1 MLDYIEKDSDLL
13 DKKTNCFKKHLVAI
27 IILCSVIAIVALV
40 LILVFTLKK
49 DETDNNTD
57 KSEKKD
63 DKEAIKYEYGLEIEE
78 LRRRTDRKNLMII
91 HLLTP
96 NSEEYKNLAEG
107 DKEALKYLV
116 KAGAILEDIELRIDE
131 INNIPFRN
139 FLEEELK
146 NEANKEKAN
155 LTKVLFLG
163 QKGINAQDY
172 LAGKINLA
180 KGIKQKPGLG
190 VFPSDITKEE
200 LHSILIKML
209 KKNKTE
215 EVKKILNQRS
225 IVERD
230 GEYLKATDY
239 VDFFKEDFK
248 KIADLLIKASTV
260 STNVDFNQYLI
271 LQAEAFREANP
282 LLDAYADIK
291 WASLQD
297 TPLELT
303 IVRENYVE
311 ELTPTFNE
319 NEELKEL
326 LKKNNIFPVA
336 KDSLGFRL
344 GIVNKNGTNQIL
356 SIKKYLKEMAENM
369 PYNNEY
375 NQSISSNDTEVKQ
388 AMVDVDLILCA
399 GYVGAFRG
407 GVVLA
412 ENLPNDDKLSLTL
425 GGGRRNVY
433 HRQMRKS
440 DPEMTKLLLDAVLDP
455 EQHEFYSSE
464 ANHLFTICHENTHS
478 LGPIITDDK
487 LGQYSHIIEENKA
500 DMGGLIFLDLLQEK
514 GYYTE
519 LQKKQII
526 VTFIVDSFMR
536 EKPNLNQPHWV
547 RSVMQNYY
555 QFKNGGYE
563 IKNEKIHVN
572 IDKVV
577 GIGKEMM
584 KEIIRIQL
592 DNNITKAEEYINNNF
607 IWNEEMK
614 LIGGKKLAVRSVLN
628 GILINELADKLLEE
642 K

>member
-1 MLDYIEKDSDLL
+1 MLEDTAKDSDLL
-13 DKKTNCFKKHLVAI
+13 DKKANCFKKHLLTI
-27 IILCSVIAIVALV
+27 IILSSVVVIVAV
-40 LILVFTLKK
+40 ILILIFTLKK
-49 DETDNNTD
+49 NDN
-57 KSEKKD
+57 
-63 DKEAIKYEYGLEIEE
+63 KEDNEEIKYDYGLEIEE
-78 LRRRTDRKNLMII
+78 LRRRTNPNNLLII

-96 NSEEYKNLAEG
+96 TSEEYINLADG

-131 INNIPFRN
+131 INNIPFRH

-146 NEANKEKAN
+146 NGVNKEKAN

-172 LAGKINLA
+172 LAGTINLA
-180 KGIKQKPGLG
+180 KGIQQKPGLG
-190 VFPSDITKEE
+190 LYPANITKEE
-200 LHSILIKML
+200 FHSILIKML
-209 KKNKTE
+209 KENKIE
-215 EVKKILNQRS
+215 AVKKILNQRS

-239 VDFFKEDFK
+239 VDFFKEDFG

-271 LQAEAFREANP
+271 LQAEAFRQANP

-291 WASLQD
+291 WAQLQD

-303 IVRENYVE
+303 IVRENYLD
-311 ELTPTFNE
+311 ELTPTFSE

-326 LKKNNIFPVA
+326 LQKNNIFPIA

-356 SIKKYLKEMAENM
+356 SIKQHLKVMADNM

-375 NQSISSNDTEVKQ
+375 EQSISGNDSEIKQ
-388 AMVDVDLILCA
+388 TMVDADLILCA

-412 ENLPNDDKLSLTL
+412 ENLPNDDKLSLSM

-433 HRQMRKS
+433 HRQMRLS
-440 DPEMTKLLLDAVLDP
+440 DPEKTKILLDAVLDP
-455 EQHEFYSSE
+455 EQHEFYTPE

-478 LGPIITDDK
+478 LGPVITDDK

-500 DMGGLIFLDLLQEK
+500 DMGGLIFLDLLQER

-519 LQKKQII
+519 LQK
-526 VTFIVDSFMR
+526 
-536 EKPNLNQPHWV
+536 N
-547 RSVMQNYY
+547 
-555 QFKNGGYE
+555 
-563 IKNEKIHVN
+563 
-572 IDKVV
+572 
-577 GIGKEMM
+577 
-584 KEIIRIQL
+584 
-592 DNNITKAEEYINNNF
+592 
-607 IWNEEMK
+607 
-614 LIGGKKLAVRSVLN
+614 
-628 GILINELADKLLEE
+628 KLLLLLLLIHL
-642 K
+642 

>member
-1 MLDYIEKDSDLL
+1 
-13 DKKTNCFKKHLVAI
+13 
-27 IILCSVIAIVALV
+27 
-40 LILVFTLKK
+40 
-49 DETDNNTD
+49 
-57 KSEKKD
+57 
-63 DKEAIKYEYGLEIEE
+63 
-78 LRRRTDRKNLMII
+78 
-91 HLLTP
+91 
-96 NSEEYKNLAEG
+96 
-107 DKEALKYLV
+107 
-116 KAGAILEDIELRIDE
+116 
-131 INNIPFRN
+131 
-139 FLEEELK
+139 
-146 NEANKEKAN
+146 
-155 LTKVLFLG
+155 
-163 QKGINAQDY
+163 
-172 LAGKINLA
+172 
-180 KGIKQKPGLG
+180 
-190 VFPSDITKEE
+190 
-200 LHSILIKML
+200 ML

-388 AMVDVDLILCA
+388 TMVDVDLILCA

>member
-1 MLDYIEKDSDLL
+1 MLEEIPKDSDLL

-49 DETDNNTD
+49 DETDNTD

-239 VDFFKEDFK
+239 IDFFKEDFK

-291 WASLQD
+291 WAQLQD

-388 AMVDVDLILCA
+388 TMVDVDLILCA

>member
-1 MLDYIEKDSDLL
+1 MLEEIPKDSDLL

-49 DETDNNTD
+49 DET
-57 KSEKKD
+57 D

-239 VDFFKEDFK
+239 IDFFKEDFK

-291 WASLQD
+291 WAQLQD

-388 AMVDVDLILCA
+388 TMVDVDLILCA

>member
-1 MLDYIEKDSDLL
+1 MLQKAFTHNYYSIFSSSYSSRYSHINIHS
-13 DKKTNCFKKHLVAI
+13 KKNDNKED
-27 IILCSVIAIVALV
+27 
-40 LILVFTLKK
+40 
-49 DETDNNTD
+49 DE
-57 KSEKKD
+57 E
-63 DKEAIKYEYGLEIEE
+63 IKYDYGLEIEE
-78 LRRRTDRKNLMII
+78 LRRRTDPNNLLII

-96 NSEEYKNLAEG
+96 TSEKYINLADG

-116 KAGAILEDIELRIDE
+116 KTGAILEDIELRIDE
-131 INNIPFRN
+131 INNIPFRH

-146 NEANKEKAN
+146 NGVNKEKAN
-155 LTKVLFLG
+155 LTKILFLG

-172 LAGKINLA
+172 LAGTINLA
-180 KGIKQKPGLG
+180 KGIQQKPGLG
-190 VFPSDITKEE
+190 LYPANITKEE
-200 LHSILIKML
+200 FHSILIKML
-209 KKNKTE
+209 KENKIE
-215 EVKKILNQRS
+215 AVKRILNQRS

-230 GEYLKATDY
+230 WEYLKATDY
-239 VDFFKEDFK
+239 VDFFKEDFG

-271 LQAEAFREANP
+271 LQATAFRQANP

-291 WASLQD
+291 WAQLQD

-303 IVRENYVE
+303 IVRENYLD
-311 ELTPTFNE
+311 ELTPTFSE

-326 LKKNNIFPVA
+326 LQKNNIFPIS

-356 SIKKYLKEMAENM
+356 SIKQHLKVMADNM

-375 NQSISSNDTEVKQ
+375 EQSISGNDSEIKQ
-388 AMVDVDLILCA
+388 TMVDADLILCA
-399 GYVGAFRG
+399 GYVGDFRA

-412 ENLPNDDKLSLTL
+412 ENLPNDDKLSLSM

-433 HRQMRKS
+433 HRQMRLS
-440 DPEMTKLLLDAVLDP
+440 DPEKTKILLDAVLDP
-455 EQHEFYSSE
+455 EQHEFYTPE

-478 LGPIITDDK
+478 LGPVITDDK

-500 DMGGLIFLDLLQEK
+500 DMGGLIFLDLLQER

-555 QFKNGGYE
+555 QFKKGGYV
-563 IKNEKIHVN
+563 IINEKIHVN

-577 GIGKEMM
+577 GIAKEMM
-584 KEIIRIQL
+584 EEIIRIQL

-607 IWNEEMK
+607 IWNDEMK
-614 LIGGKKLAVRSVLN
+614 LIGGKKLEIRSVLN

-642 K
+642 N

>member
-1 MLDYIEKDSDLL
+1 MLEEIPKDSDLL

-49 DETDNNTD
+49 DEKDNTD

-116 KAGAILEDIELRIDE
+116 KAGVILEDIELRIDE

-388 AMVDVDLILCA
+388 TMVDVDLILCA

-592 DNNITKAEEYINNNF
+592 DNNITKAEEYINTNF